1 MYDYSSNS
9 GRLYRNFSETKN
21 MPFSQTLL
29 DKINTVVNK
38 SETKQSALIPV
49 LREIQNEYGH
59 LSDESMEE
67 AAKILDLSP
76 AGVQNV
82 ATFYTMFFRQEPG
95 KHVIWLCRTLSC
107 ALRGAEQVEHYMC
120 DKLGVHTGG
129 TTEDGK
135 ITLMEAECLAACGTA
150 PVMLVDDDLVEN
162 LTKEK
167 IDSVIEELRKD

>member
-1 MYDYSSNS
+1 
-9 GRLYRNFSETKN
+9 
-21 MPFSQTLL
+21 MPFNQTLL
-29 DKINTVVNK
+29 ERINAVITK
-38 SETKQSALIPV
+38 AETKQSALIPV

-67 AAKILDLSP
+67 TAKMLGLTP
-76 AGVQNV
+76 ANVQNV
-82 ATFYTMFFRQEPG
+82 ATFYTMFFRDKPG
-95 KHVIWLCRTLSC
+95 KHIVWVCRTLSC

-120 DKLGVHTGG
+120 DKLGVHTGE
-129 TTEDGK
+129 TTSDGK

-167 IDSVIEELRKD
+167 IDNIIEDLRKD